1 MLPAGKLTTFGG
13 SFIVDDF
20 ARFLKI
26 LALIGSAAT
35 LILSTEF
42 LADPSRRIFE
52 YAILVL
58 LSTLGMMVL
67 ISAGDLIML
76 YLGLELMSLA
86 LYVVAASNR
95 DNAKSTEAG
104 LKYFVLG
111 ALSSGM
117 LLYGASLIYGF
128 TGTVSFAGIA
138 AAAKTGS
145 IGIVFGLVFL
155 LAGLCFKVSAVPFH
169 MWTPDVYEGAPTPVT
184 AFFASAPKVAALAV
198 FTRVAL
204 TAFPGIVPQWQQIV
218 VFVAIASMVLGSFA
232 AIGQKNIKRLMAYS
246 SIGHMGFALV
256 GLAAGTAE
264 GAQGV
269 LVYIAIYVAMT
280 LGSFA
285 VILTMKRNG
294 QHVENISDFA
304 GLSRT
309 NPLLAFFFAML
320 LFSLA
325 GIPPLAGFFA
335 KWYVFVAAIKAG
347 LFTLAVVGVLT
358 SVVGAFYYLT
368 IIKVMYFDEP
378 LAKLDPMRVELRTVL
393 AVAGLFN
400 IFFFVY
406 PGPLVSVAT
415 AAAKSLVLDGIFARS
430 SSHIGGLPARS
441 LRSDRLDQCGSH
453 VARARRRAR
462 TDLVR
467 HLGADRGTRA
477 AASPLDRAAR
487 QPRQQRSGGDRRVA
501 GGRGDAGLC
510 RRACAGS
517 RRCKK

>member
-1 MLPAGKLTTFGG
+1 MSFSSAGYQLQPVLPELVLAFGAMVLLMVGAYRGQGTARLITALAVCLLVLVGALELMLPAGKLVTFGG

-26 LALIGSAAT
+26 LALIGSGVT
-35 LILSTEF
+35 LVLATEF
-42 LADPSRRIFE
+42 LSDPSRRIFE
-52 YAILVL
+52 FAILVL

-128 TGTVSFAGIA
+128 TGTVEFAGIA
-138 AAAKTGS
+138 AAVKTGS
-145 IGIVFGLVFL
+145 VGIVFGLVFL

-198 FTRVAL
+198 FTRVTL
-204 TAFPGIVPQWQQIV
+204 TAFPGIVSQWQQIV

-232 AIGQKNIKRLMAYS
+232 AIGQSNIKRLMAYS

-256 GLAAGTAE
+256 GLASGTVE

-280 LGSFA
+280 LGSFT

-294 QHVENISDFA
+294 QAVEQISDFA

-309 NPLLAFFFAML
+309 NPMLAFFFAML

-325 GIPPLAGFFA
+325 GVPPLAGFFA
-335 KWYVFVAAIKAG
+335 KWYVFVAAINAH
-347 LFTLAVVGVLT
+347 LFTLAVIGVLS
-358 SVVGAFYYLT
+358 SVVGAYYYLS
-368 IIKVMYFDEP
+368 IIKVMYFEEP
-378 LAKLDPMRVELRTVL
+378 LPVLDPMRMELRVVL

-400 IFFFVY
+400 ILFAVL

-415 AAAKSLVLDGIFARS
+415 AAAKSLF
-430 SSHIGGLPARS
+430 
-441 LRSDRLDQCGSH
+441 
-453 VARARRRAR
+453 
-462 TDLVR
+462 
-467 HLGADRGTRA
+467 
-477 AASPLDRAAR
+477 
-487 QPRQQRSGGDRRVA
+487 
-501 GGRGDAGLC
+501 
-510 RRACAGS
+510 
-517 RRCKK
+517 

>member
-1 MLPAGKLTTFGG
+1 MSFSSAGYQLQPVLPELVLAVGAMVLLMIGAYRGQGTTRLVTALAVCLLVLTGVLELWLPGGKLVTFGG

-20 ARFLKI
+20 ARFLKV

-35 LILSTEF
+35 LILATEF
-42 LADPSRRIFE
+42 LSVPSQRTFE
-52 YAILVL
+52 FSILVL

-67 ISAGDLIML
+67 ISAGDLIAL

-86 LYVVAASNR
+86 LYVVAASQR
-95 DNAKSTEAG
+95 DNAKSSEAG

-138 AAAKTGS
+138 AAATKGS
-145 IGIVFGLVFL
+145 VGIVFGLVFL

-198 FTRVAL
+198 FTRATL
-204 TAFPGIVPQWQQIV
+204 TAFPGIVTEWQQIL
-218 VFVAIASMVLGSFA
+218 VFVSIASMALGSFA
-232 AIGQKNIKRLMAYS
+232 AIGQTNIKRLMAYS

-256 GLAAGTAE
+256 GLASGTVE

-269 LVYIAIYVAMT
+269 LIYIAIYVAMT

-285 VILTMKRNG
+285 IILAMKRNG
-294 QHVENISDFA
+294 QAVEQISDFA

-309 NPLLAFFFAML
+309 NPLLAFFFAMI

-335 KWYVFVAAIKAG
+335 KWYVFVAAIKAN
-347 LFTLAVVGVLT
+347 LFTLAVIGVLT
-358 SVVGAFYYLT
+358 SVVGAFYYLS
-368 IIKVMYFDEP
+368 IVKVMYFDQP
-378 LAKLDPMRVELRTVL
+378 LGKLDPMRLELRTVL
-393 AVAGLFN
+393 AVAGVFN
-400 IFFFVY
+400 VFFFAY

-415 AAAKSLVLDGIFARS
+415 AAAKSLF
-430 SSHIGGLPARS
+430 
-441 LRSDRLDQCGSH
+441 
-453 VARARRRAR
+453 
-462 TDLVR
+462 
-467 HLGADRGTRA
+467 
-477 AASPLDRAAR
+477 
-487 QPRQQRSGGDRRVA
+487 
-501 GGRGDAGLC
+501 
-510 RRACAGS
+510 
-517 RRCKK
+517 

>member
-1 MLPAGKLTTFGG
+1 MSFESAGYPLLPVLPELVLAVGAMALLMIGAYRGEGTTGLINGVAVCLLVVVGAIELALPSGKLTTFNG

-20 ARFLKI
+20 ARFMKI

-35 LILSTEF
+35 LILSLEF
-42 LADPSRRIFE
+42 LGDPSRRIFE
-52 YAILVL
+52 YSILVL

-128 TGTVSFAGIA
+128 TGTVGFAGIA

-145 IGIVFGLVFL
+145 IGIVFGIVFL

-198 FTRVAL
+198 FTRVTL

-218 VFVAIASMVLGSFA
+218 VFVAIASMALGSFA

-269 LVYIAIYVAMT
+269 LVYITIYVAMT

-285 VILTMKRNG
+285 VILMMRRDG
-294 QHVENISDFA
+294 QHLENISDFA

-309 NPLLAFFFAML
+309 NPLIAFIFAML

-325 GIPPLAGFFA
+325 GVPPLAGFFA
-335 KWYVFVAAIKAG
+335 KFYVFVAAIKAG
-347 LFTLAVVGVLT
+347 LFTLSVIGVLT
-358 SVVGAFYYLT
+358 SVVGAYYYLL
-368 IIKVMYFDEP
+368 IVKVMYFDEP
-378 LAKLDPMRVELRTVL
+378 LTKLDPIRPELRTVL
-393 AVAGLFN
+393 AVAGLIN

-406 PGPLVSVAT
+406 PAPLVSVAA
-415 AAAKSLVLDGIFARS
+415 AAAKSLF
-430 SSHIGGLPARS
+430 
-441 LRSDRLDQCGSH
+441 
-453 VARARRRAR
+453 
-462 TDLVR
+462 
-467 HLGADRGTRA
+467 
-477 AASPLDRAAR
+477 
-487 QPRQQRSGGDRRVA
+487 
-501 GGRGDAGLC
+501 
-510 RRACAGS
+510 
-517 RRCKK
+517 

>member
-1 MLPAGKLTTFGG
+1 MSFSSAGYQLQPVLPELVLAVGAMVLLMIGAYRGQGTTRLITALAVCLLVLTGVLELWLPAGKLVTFGG

-26 LALIGSAAT
+26 LALIASAAT
-35 LILSTEF
+35 LILSTEY
-42 LADPSRRIFE
+42 LSQPSTRNFE
-52 YAILVL
+52 FSILVL

-67 ISAGDLIML
+67 ISAGDLISL

-86 LYVVAASNR
+86 LYVVAASQR
-95 DNAKSTEAG
+95 DNAKSSEAG

-138 AAAKTGS
+138 AAATTGS

-198 FTRVAL
+198 FTRATL
-204 TAFPGIVPQWQQIV
+204 TAFPGIVTQWQQIL
-218 VFVAIASMVLGSFA
+218 VFVAIASMALGSFA
-232 AIGQKNIKRLMAYS
+232 AIGQSNIKRLMAYS

-256 GLAAGTAE
+256 GLASGTVE

-269 LVYIAIYVAMT
+269 LIYIAIYVAMT
-280 LGSFA
+280 LGTFSI
-285 VILTMKRNG
+285 ILAMKRNG
-294 QHVENISDFA
+294 QALEQISDFA

-309 NPLLAFFFAML
+309 NPLIAFVFAML

-325 GIPPLAGFFA
+325 GVPPLAGFFG
-335 KWYVFVAAIKAG
+335 KWYVFVAAIKAN
-347 LFTLAVVGVLT
+347 LFTLAVIGVLT
-358 SVVGAFYYLT
+358 SVVGAFYYLS
-368 IIKVMYFDEP
+368 IVKVMYFDQP
-378 LAKLDPMRVELRTVL
+378 LGKLDPVRVELRTVL
-393 AVAGLFN
+393 AVAGIFN
-400 IFFFVY
+400 IFFFAY

-415 AAAKSLVLDGIFARS
+415 AAAKSLF
-430 SSHIGGLPARS
+430 
-441 LRSDRLDQCGSH
+441 
-453 VARARRRAR
+453 
-462 TDLVR
+462 
-467 HLGADRGTRA
+467 
-477 AASPLDRAAR
+477 
-487 QPRQQRSGGDRRVA
+487 
-501 GGRGDAGLC
+501 
-510 RRACAGS
+510 
-517 RRCKK
+517 

>member
-1 MLPAGKLTTFGG
+1 MSFESAGYQLLPILPELVLAVGAMALLMVGAYQGVRATGLIVGLALVLLVIVGVLELTLPAGKLVTFNG

-26 LALIGSAAT
+26 LALIGSGAT
-35 LILSTEF
+35 LILATEF

-58 LSTLGMMVL
+58 LSTLGMMIL

-95 DNAKSTEAG
+95 DDIKSTEAG

-145 IGIVFGLVFL
+145 IGIVFGIVFL

-184 AFFASAPKVAALAV
+184 AFFASAPKVAAMAV
-198 FTRVAL
+198 FTRVTL
-204 TAFPGIVPQWQQIV
+204 TAFPGIMPQWQQIV
-218 VFVAIASMVLGSFA
+218 VFVSIASMALGSFA

-269 LVYIAIYVAMT
+269 LVYVAIYVAMT
-280 LGSFA
+280 LGSFS
-285 VILTMKRNG
+285 VILAMKRNG
-294 QHVENISDFA
+294 QHVENISDFS

-325 GIPPLAGFFA
+325 GVPPLAGFFG
-335 KWYVFVAAIKAG
+335 KFYVFLAAIHAN
-347 LFTLAVVGVLT
+347 LFTLAVVGVLC
-358 SVVGAFYYLT
+358 SVVGAFYYLS
-368 IIKVMYFDEP
+368 IIKVMYFDDP
-378 LAKLDPMRVELRTVL
+378 LPQLDPVRVELRTVL
-393 AVAGLFN
+393 AVTGLFN
-400 IFFFVY
+400 ILFFVY
-406 PGPLVSVAT
+406 PGPLVGAAT
-415 AAAKSLVLDGIFARS
+415 TAAKSLF
-430 SSHIGGLPARS
+430 
-441 LRSDRLDQCGSH
+441 
-453 VARARRRAR
+453 
-462 TDLVR
+462 
-467 HLGADRGTRA
+467 
-477 AASPLDRAAR
+477 
-487 QPRQQRSGGDRRVA
+487 
-501 GGRGDAGLC
+501 
-510 RRACAGS
+510 
-517 RRCKK
+517 

>member
-1 MLPAGKLTTFGG
+1 MSFETAGYQLLPVMPEMVLALGAMVLLMLGAYRGQGATPLVMWLAVCLLIVVGVLELTLPAGKLVTFGG

-26 LALIGSAAT
+26 VALIGSVAT
-35 LILSTEF
+35 LVLSVEF
-42 LADPSRRIFE
+42 LSDPSRRIFE
-52 YAILVL
+52 YSILVL

-67 ISAGDLIML
+67 ISAGDLIAL

-95 DNAKSTEAG
+95 DNLKSTEAG

-138 AAAKTGS
+138 ATAKTGS
-145 IGIVFGLVFL
+145 LGIVFGLVFL

-204 TAFPGIVPQWQQIV
+204 TAFPGIVTQWQQIV
-218 VFVAIASMVLGSFA
+218 VFVAIASMALGSFA

-269 LVYIAIYVAMT
+269 LVYVAIYVAMT

-294 QHVENISDFA
+294 QALENISDFA

-309 NPLLAFFFAML
+309 NPVVAFIFAML

-325 GIPPLAGFFA
+325 GVPPLAGFFG
-335 KWYVFVAAIKAG
+335 KWYVFVAAIKAD
-347 LFTLAVVGVLT
+347 LFTLAVIGVLT
-358 SVVGAFYYLT
+358 SVVGAYYYLS
-368 IIKVMYFDEP
+368 IVKVMYFEEP
-378 LAKLDPMRVELRTVL
+378 LGRLDPTRLELRTVL
-393 AVAGLFN
+393 AIAGVFN
-400 IFFFVY
+400 IFFFAY
-406 PGPLVSVAT
+406 PGPLVSMAS
-415 AAAKSLVLDGIFARS
+415 AAAKSLF
-430 SSHIGGLPARS
+430 
-441 LRSDRLDQCGSH
+441 
-453 VARARRRAR
+453 
-462 TDLVR
+462 
-467 HLGADRGTRA
+467 
-477 AASPLDRAAR
+477 
-487 QPRQQRSGGDRRVA
+487 
-501 GGRGDAGLC
+501 
-510 RRACAGS
+510 
-517 RRCKK
+517 